1 MRRGFIPVN
10 THAAVEPLAAAIL
23 VASAWIFG
31 FSHVGSAKG
40 VAIAVGI
47 VMLLSGSTT
56 RWRFSVLKVIPLR
69 VHFMTDVALGMLLVL
84 SPFIF
89 GFSHNGA
96 ATRFMIIAGVLELL
110 TALSTRWDPAPTA
123 QAHEYRSD
131 ARRTAH

>member
-10 THAAVEPLAAAIL
+10 THAAIEPLAAVIL
-23 VASAWIFG
+23 IASPWIFG

-40 VAIAVGI
+40 VAIALGI
-47 VMLLSGSTT
+47 VMLLSGSMT
-56 RWRFSVLKVIPLR
+56 RWRFSVLKLIPLR
-69 VHFMTDVALGMLLVL
+69 IHFMTDLALGTLLVL

-96 ATRFMIIAGVLELL
+96 ATRFMIIAGVLEAL

-123 QAHEYRSD
+123 EAHGYRSD
-131 ARRTAH
+131 SRRTA